1 MPNMTRLRWSKGQSE
16 MAIRPS
22 FIRAAVSCFLLG
34 MATIVPA
41 QQDAGTKP
49 ETLTLDRA
57 LALAQENNLQ
67 IKIAAK
73 EVEKAQD
80 QLLALR
86 TNRLP
91 QFDFYFLGSYLLTPV
106 SIEFQKA
113 AFGYVNGT
121 PVPDE
126 NTTITTNPKPSATI
140 IAQIKQ
146 PLSQLYRINLGIGEQ
161 GVDVKLQQEILRSQK
176 QSVTNSVKQTYYSLV
191 QTQSG
196 IEAMQENVTALEELD
211 RTTDQYLAQKAVLSY
226 ESLGVKAQLAQAQ
239 TQLVILQDN
248 YATQEE
254 SLNSLLNRDV
264 RTEFSITAVPD
275 ELPEES
281 DISAARTAALQNR
294 TEIRQALLK
303 IDQANYDVRGEKAL
317 YIPDVSASFNYFSP
331 FTIEG
336 FPKNIAS
343 AGFLV
348 QWDVFDWGYK
358 HHILEQKR
366 RTVDEMRLNLDQ
378 TQSQVVVDVD
388 NCYRKLREARA
399 NLRVTQLQRDAEK
412 EKLRVVLEEYKQK
425 AALLST
431 AEQEQATWAQT
442 SAEYSQALAAFWA
455 ARANFEK
462 SMGMD

>member
-1 MPNMTRLRWSKGQSE
+1 
-16 MAIRPS
+16 MAIRPY
-22 FIRAAVSCFLLG
+22 FIGAVVCCFLLA
-34 MATIVPA
+34 MATVVSA
-41 QQDAGTKP
+41 RQGAATQP
-49 ETLTLDRA
+49 ETLTLERA

-67 IKIAAK
+67 IKIAVK
-73 EVEKAQD
+73 EVEKARD

-91 QFDFYFLGSYLLTPV
+91 QFDFYFLGSYLLTPI
-106 SIEFQKA
+106 SIEFNQG
-113 AFGYVNGT
+113 AFGYVDGT
-121 PVPDE
+121 PVPPE
-126 NTTITTNPKPSATI
+126 NKTITTNPKPSATI
-140 IAQIKQ
+140 IAQVKQ

-161 GVDVKLQQEILRSQK
+161 AVSLKLQQEILRSQK

-191 QTQSG
+191 QTGSG

-226 ESLGVKAQLAQAQ
+226 QSLGVKVQLAQAQ
-239 TQLVILQDN
+239 AQLVTLQDTF
-248 YATQEE
+248 ATQEE
-254 SLNSLLNRDV
+254 SLNSVLNRDV
-264 RTEFSITAVPD
+264 RTEFNVTAVPD

-294 TEIRQALLK
+294 TEIRQAMLK
-303 IDQANYDVRGEKAL
+303 IDQANYDARAEKAL
-317 YIPDVSASFNYFSP
+317 YIPEVSAAFNYFSP

-358 HHILEQKR
+358 RHILEQKR
-366 RTVDEMRLNLDQ
+366 RTVDETRLNLDQ
-378 TQSQVVVDVD
+378 TQSQVIVDVD
-388 NCYRKLREARA
+388 NQYRKLREARA
-399 NLRVTQLQRDAEK
+399 NLRVAQLQRDAEK
-412 EKLRVVLEEYKQK
+412 EKLRVVLEEYQQK

-431 AEQEQATWAQT
+431 AQQEQATWAQT
-442 SAEYSQALAAFWA
+442 SAQYSQALAAFWT

-462 SMGMD
+462 SMGQD